1 MENAG
6 EKRAK
11 RGMEAFTFFSV
22 GLVPNPSFLGGQ
34 RRALGSGQGDF
45 AHLWTGA
52 NSRLV
57 PAGKE
62 RDESKG
68 GPRETVGGKL

>member
-45 AHLWTGA
+45 AHL
-52 NSRLV
+52 
-57 PAGKE
+57 
-62 RDESKG
+62 
-68 GPRETVGGKL
+68 